1 MPVVMSVLRRFFL
14 APPAPNTA
22 AGFVDDNFAVVDL
35 RRGRHGFSLASSAV
49 TQLPLGLIT
58 PSFETLNIQDTDE
71 LSQIIAQ
78 TAEAAGLSNKRRWS
92 VALPDATAR
101 TVVVALESRP
111 SSRRELNEVIAW
123 KVERVIAIPSKELR
137 ISRQRMNPA
146 GGQDRFVVT
155 VAHNEVIS
163 QFESVFAG
171 MRWNAGL
178 ILPRHMG
185 EAQWLMWD
193 DSPGDK
199 MLVSANRSGFT
210 SLIVRNGDPAFVRT
224 FVCEPESIADELH
237 RFALYYRDRLV
248 DGSGATNTLA
258 RILVLGGIDLAEARS
273 AVADAIDSEPQ
284 VLDPGQFGMDL
295 RGEPIRFYQLAG
307 AAGLATIAWQ

>member
-1 MPVVMSVLRRFFL
+1 M

-35 RRGRHGFSLASSAV
+35 RRVRNGFSLASSAV

-58 PSFETLNIQDTDE
+58 PSFDTLNIQDEGE
-71 LSQIIAQ
+71 LAQIIAQ
-78 TAEAAGLSNKRRWS
+78 TAEAAGLLNKKRWS

-101 TVVVALESRP
+101 TLVVALESRP
-111 SSRRELNEVIAW
+111 SNRRELSEVISW
-123 KVERVIAIPSKELR
+123 KIERVIAASSKDLC
-137 ISRQRMNPA
+137 ISRQRINSVA
-146 GGQDRFVVT
+146 GQDRYLVT
-155 VAHNEVIS
+155 AAHNEVLW
-163 QFESVFAG
+163 QYESVFAG
-171 MRWNAGL
+171 MGWKAGL

-193 DSPGDK
+193 EGPGDK

-210 SLIVRNGDPAFVRT
+210 SLIVRNGAPVLVRT
-224 FVCEPESIADELH
+224 FVCEPESIVDELH

-248 DGSGATNTLA
+248 EESGTDNTLT
-258 RILVLGGIDLAEARS
+258 RMLVLGGIDLTEARR
-273 AVADAIDSEPQ
+273 AVADALDSEPRT
-284 VLDPGQFGMDL
+284 LDPGEFGMDL
-295 RGEPIRFYQLAG
+295 RGEAIRFDHLAG